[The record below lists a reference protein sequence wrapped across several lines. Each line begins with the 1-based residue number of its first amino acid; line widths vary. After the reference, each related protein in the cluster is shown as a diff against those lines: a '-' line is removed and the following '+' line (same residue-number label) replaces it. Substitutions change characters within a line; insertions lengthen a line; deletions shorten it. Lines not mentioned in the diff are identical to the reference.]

1 MNIITILLTL
11 LFLAVVIFWLICK
24 IGSKAEN
31 EQKISMD
38 KRKDKNG
45 MQNNKN

>member
-11 LFLAVVIFWLICK
+11 LFLAVSTFWLICK
-24 IGSKAEN
+24 IGSKAEK

-38 KRKDKNG
+38 KRTDKKG